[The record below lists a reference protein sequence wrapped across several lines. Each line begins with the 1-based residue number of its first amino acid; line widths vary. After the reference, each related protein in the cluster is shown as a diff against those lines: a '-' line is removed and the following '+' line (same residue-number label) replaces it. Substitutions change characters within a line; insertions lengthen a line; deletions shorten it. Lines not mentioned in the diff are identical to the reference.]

1 MTASGQLGRE
11 GEAIAARHL
20 EDAGWTVLE
29 RNYRAGRNEVD
40 LIVRRGRTVA
50 FVEVKSRRGT
60 GFGHP
65 LEAITERKRGEIAK
79 VARAWLRARGGLRGL
94 SLRFDAVAVQ
104 FGDRRDASRAP
115 SIDHVADAWRL

>member
-1 MTASGQLGRE
+1 MSAAGDLGRE

-40 LIVRRGRTVA
+40 LIVSRGRTVA
-50 FVEVKSRRGT
+50 FVEVKARRGD

-65 LEAITERKRGEIAK
+65 LEAITARKKGEIAK
-79 VARAWLRARGGLRGL
+79 VARAWLRTRGGLRGL
-94 SLRFDAVAVQ
+94 SLRFDAVAVR
-104 FGDRRDASRAP
+104 FGAARDPSEAP
-115 SIDHVADAWRL
+115 RIEHVADAWRL

>member
-1 MTASGQLGRE
+1 MSQARQTGRE
-11 GEAIAARHL
+11 GEAIAARYL

-40 LIVRRGRTVA
+40 LIVMRGRTVA
-50 FVEVKSRRGT
+50 FVEVKSRRSE

-65 LEAITERKRGEIAK
+65 LEAITAHKQGEIAK

-94 SLRFDAVAVQ
+94 DLRFDAVAVR
-104 FGDRRDASRAP
+104 FGGSQGTTQPAR
-115 SIDHVADAWRL
+115 IDHVPDAWRL

>member
-1 MTASGQLGRE
+1 MTAAGALGRE
-11 GEAIAARHL
+11 GEAIAARHF

-40 LIVRRGRTVA
+40 LIVGRGRTVA

-65 LEAITERKRGEIAK
+65 LEAITQRKRGEIAK

-94 SLRFDAVAVQ
+94 TLRFDAVAVR
-104 FGDRRDASRAP
+104 FGRVHGAEEAP
-115 SIDHVADAWRL
+115 RVEHVADAWRL

>member
-1 MTASGQLGRE
+1 MSAAGHLGRE

-50 FVEVKSRRGT
+50 FVEVKARRGD

-94 SLRFDAVAVQ
+94 SLRFDAVAVR
-104 FGDRRDASRAP
+104 FGAARDP
-115 SIDHVADAWRL
+115 SETPRIEHVADAWRL

>member
-1 MTASGQLGRE
+1 MGRE

-50 FVEVKSRRGT
+50 FVEVKARRGT

-104 FGDRRDASRAP
+104 FGSTRDASRVP
-115 SIDHVADAWRL
+115 RIDHVADAWRL

>member
-1 MTASGQLGRE
+1 MGRK
-11 GEAIAARHL
+11 GEEIAARHL
-20 EDAGWTVLE
+20 EGAGWTVLE

-50 FVEVKSRRGT
+50 FVEVKARRGA

-65 LEAITERKRGEIAK
+65 LEAITERKRCEIAK
-79 VARAWLRARGGLRGL
+79 VARAWMRARGGLGGL

-104 FGDRRDASRAP
+104 FGDARDALRTP
-115 SIDHVADAWRL
+115 RIEHVADAWRL

>member
-1 MTASGQLGRE
+1 MTTSGNLGRE
-11 GEAIAARHL
+11 GEAIAAAHL

-65 LEAITERKRGEIAK
+65 LEAITRHKRGEIAK
-79 VARAWLRARGGLRGL
+79 VARAWVRARGGMRGL
-94 SLRFDAVAVQ
+94 SMRFDAVAVS
-104 FGDRRDASRAP
+104 FGSAREAREAP
-115 SIDHVADAWRL
+115 HIEHVADAWRL

>member
-1 MTASGQLGRE
+1 MSAAGDLGRE

-20 EDAGWTVLE
+20 EDAGWIVLE

-40 LIVRRGRTVA
+40 LIVSRGRTVA
-50 FVEVKSRRGT
+50 FVEVKARRGD

-65 LEAITERKRGEIAK
+65 LEAITARKKGEIAK

-94 SLRFDAVAVQ
+94 SLRFDAVAVR
-104 FGDRRDASRAP
+104 FGAARDPSEAP
-115 SIDHVADAWRL
+115 RIEHVADAWRL

>member
-1 MTASGQLGRE
+1 MSAAGDLGRE

-40 LIVRRGRTVA
+40 LIVSRGRTVA
-50 FVEVKSRRGT
+50 FVEVKARRGD

-65 LEAITERKRGEIAK
+65 LEAITARKKGEIAK

-94 SLRFDAVAVQ
+94 SLRFDAVAVR
-104 FGDRRDASRAP
+104 FGAARDPSEAP
-115 SIDHVADAWRL
+115 RIEHVADAWRL